1 MVRQSWRRFKTVTGY
16 RTNNKEQS
24 PSTRP
29 SPSRGEGKGGG
40 GSLWVS
46 ARPLLIPLW
55 LSLLF
60 LPFKGLN
67 AALIFFV
74 VSSVS
79 IVLLRYLLRY
89 KKLLMQGLETLS
101 KKIRYSLFVTHYSL
115 PIGRY
120 GLLLFLVILPFLVRD
135 YFLDVAVLAGIY
147 IILAL
152 GLNVV
157 VGFAGLLNLGFVAFY
172 AIGAY
177 TYALLNT
184 KCGFD
189 FWSALPF
196 SIKADLPGL
205 GWHD

>member
-1 MVRQSWRRFKTVTGY
+1 MARQNWRRFKTVTGY
-16 RTNNKEQS
+16 RTKNKEQS
-24 PSTRP
+24 PPTQP

-60 LPFKGLN
+60 LPFKGLH
-67 AALIFFV
+67 AALILFTVLSIFI
-74 VSSVS
+74 VS
-79 IVLLRYLLRY
+79 LKFLLRY
-89 KKLLMQGLETLS
+89 KKKLEKISQILINKIRVKRLISPHLLL
-101 KKIRYSLFVTHYSL
+101 IARYSLL
-115 PIGRY
+115 
-120 GLLLFLVILPFLVRD
+120 LLLFIIPFMVRD
-135 YFLDVAVLAGIY
+135 YFIDVAILAGIY

-177 TYALLNT
+177 SYALLNT
-184 KCGFD
+184 KFGLD

-196 SIKADLPGL
+196 SI
-205 GWHD
+205 